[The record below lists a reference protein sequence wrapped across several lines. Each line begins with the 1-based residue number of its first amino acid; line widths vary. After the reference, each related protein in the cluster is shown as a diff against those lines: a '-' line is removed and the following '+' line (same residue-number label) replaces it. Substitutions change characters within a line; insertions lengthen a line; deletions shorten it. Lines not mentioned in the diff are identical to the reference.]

1 MTDICEKSL
10 CTGCHACVN
19 ACGKKAISMQPDLLG
34 FLYPQIDTSLC
45 IDCGLCAKVCP
56 VNHPPKAVYPT
67 KVYAVQSNDLDD
79 LMTSTSGGAASVF
92 SQYIISQGGVVYGCS
107 GSDITHISHKRIE
120 NHSDLSQ
127 LKGSKYV
134 QSHIGLSFQQVRKDL
149 KSGRNV
155 LFIGTPCQ
163 IAGLKNFLGRDYDN
177 LITIDLVCHGV
188 PSQQLLLDELHR
200 NKIDAHSDSL
210 AFRKKGKSIK
220 DLKYGIYVKHDNH
233 LIYAKDYPRGYY
245 IMGFMVGLFL
255 RNSCYSCHWA
265 SPNRCSDITIGDFWG
280 LGNLCDAKMDKGR
293 GISEVMINTEK
304 GFSFF
309 EVCKNFCYFEE
320 RNLQEAIDGN
330 GRFHRPSERHP
341 LYFRFQQLYAKHGFV
356 YSCRKCLRNDY
367 KHYYIS
373 KWKRKLYEE
382 AIKVPY
388 ARSIYRK
395 LKRIFKV
402 CVNR

>member
-45 IDCGLCAKVCP
+45 VDCGLCAKVCP
-56 VNHPPKAVYPT
+56 VNHPPKAVYPAT
-67 KVYAVQSNDLDD
+67 AYAVQSADMAD
-79 LMTSTSGGAASVF
+79 LMSSTSGGAASVF
-92 SQYIISQGGVVYGCS
+92 SHHVVSQGGVVYGCS
-107 GSDITHISHKRIE
+107 GMDLRRICHKRIE
-120 NHSDLSQ
+120 SFSNLSQ

-134 QSHIGLSFQQVRKDL
+134 QSEIGIIFQQIRDDL
-149 KSGRNV
+149 KSGRKV

-163 IAGLKNFLGRDYDN
+163 VAGLRNFLRIDYEA
-177 LITIDLVCHGV
+177 LVTVDLVCHGV
-188 PSQQLLLDELHR
+188 PSQQLLLDEL
-200 NKIDAHSDSL
+200 K
-210 AFRKKGKSIK
+210 RKKVSLQKNSISFRRK
-220 DLKYGIYVKHDNH
+220 GQSINDLKFGIYVEHDEH
-233 LIYAKDYPRGYY
+233 LIYRKDYPKGYY
-245 IMGFMVGLFL
+245 IMGFMTGLL
-255 RNSCYSCHWA
+255 YRNCCFSCRWA
-265 SPNRCSDITIGDFWG
+265 APNRVSDISIGDFWG
-280 LGNLCDAKMDKGR
+280 LGDLDNMRIDKGR
-293 GISEVMINTEK
+293 GVSEVLLNTEK

-309 EVCKNFCYFEE
+309 DSCKKYFHWEQ
-320 RNLQEAIDGN
+320 RTVQEAVSGN
-330 GRFHRPSERHP
+330 GQLQKPSARHP
-341 LYFRFQQLYAKHGFV
+341 LYYQFQQLYAKHGFV

-382 AIKVPY
+382 TIKVPY

-402 CVNR
+402 CVNG